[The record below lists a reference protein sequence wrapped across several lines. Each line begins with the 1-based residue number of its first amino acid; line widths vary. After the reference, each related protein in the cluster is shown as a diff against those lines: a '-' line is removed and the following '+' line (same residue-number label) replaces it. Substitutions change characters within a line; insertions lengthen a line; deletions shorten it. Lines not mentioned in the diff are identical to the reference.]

1 MLYIFFW
8 ILLKLFYQAAKW
20 DKAAF
25 HRSRVRRSQ
34 KSMRS
39 EAYWRLPYTVSM
51 YRVKKYIYISPNTWH
66 AAIVNGAFERS
77 IKDLFNCIITSPK
90 YTCIQSYLLHFSF
103 IVGSYQAKCE
113 PKVGHSLLWIHLF
126 FGDLIMGFDRSLID
140 LSNAPLMVAVWH
152 VCWEIYIYEK
162 EEAAMKAK
170 SSHKKPNFL
179 LESAFEFMRTRK
191 RQPKPRNIWRS
202 IK

>member
-1 MLYIFFW
+1 M
-8 ILLKLFYQAAKW
+8 FYQATKW

-66 AAIVNGAFERS
+66 AATVNGAFERS

-113 PKVGHSLLWIHLF
+113 PKVGNSLLWIHLI

-140 LSNAPLMVAVWH
+140 LSNAPLIVAVFYVLGGIYFFSPYCVH
-152 VCWEIYIYEK
+152 ADSVCTYSVCISYRCTG
-162 EEAAMKAK
+162 ARA
-170 SSHKKPNFL
+170 
-179 LESAFEFMRTRK
+179 
-191 RQPKPRNIWRS
+191 
-202 IK
+202 